1 MVRDRVQIPTRF
13 VTPHGGYEAISHRQ
27 MRGIRKGQNTT
38 GLARGF
44 VTPHG
49 GMKHVHN
56 AK

>member
-1 MVRDRVQIPTRF
+1 
-13 VTPHGGYEAISHRQ
+13 
-27 MRGIRKGQNTT
+27 MRGISKGQNTT